1 MAATV
6 ERFGVDPATGRELS
20 LVRVEAPEE
29 LTAEL
34 LPPRPFVC
42 LLAWNVAGV
51 AAARLTTVART
62 LIEAGCAYVCAH
74 GSDCTRIDDAVDEE
88 CVDRQLAGQQVSFV
102 MTSWH
107 DDESPEAALWFL
119 LENTIVADDVDD
131 ADYAPWNAPCRHA
144 VVVDIA
150 GAIADPEVVRAAL
163 AAPRAFSQRL
173 AEQDPD

>member
-51 AAARLTTVART
+51 AAARLTAVART

-88 CVDRQLAGQQVSFV
+88 CV
-102 MTSWH
+102 
-107 DDESPEAALWFL
+107 
-119 LENTIVADDVDD
+119 
-131 ADYAPWNAPCRHA
+131 
-144 VVVDIA
+144 
-150 GAIADPEVVRAAL
+150 
-163 AAPRAFSQRL
+163 
-173 AEQDPD
+173 